1 MISVAIQK
9 GNYVYAYNEK
19 NVQLFTRQG
28 DLYGFTSSTVAIRR
42 DKYIYVFNE
51 KGVQISVRHI

>member
-9 GNYVYAYNEK
+9 GSYVYVYNEK
-19 NVQLFTRQG
+19 NVQLFTRPG

-51 KGVQISVRHI
+51 KGLQISVRHI